1 MSRQVRHRVTA
12 VLLGGLLLGAPM
24 LPSATANAG
33 RPGPASGHGPHPVQ
47 VIHTSSAPAPIGAIS
62 IEPPNPGI
70 RPRTHLRST
79 IKTRASRGT
88 GGSAPMV
95 TGKPPRTKKASVR
108 RVPTLD
114 LPSRTDPAPAAPAR
128 LGPGIAVERVTSES
142 LSENGRIGL
151 LAVVSMVLVLGVS
164 AGVIRAIVSERAS
177 RTKIA

>member
-24 LPSATANAG
+24 VTSAMANSG
-33 RPGPASGHGPHPVQ
+33 RPNSASGQWSHPMQ
-47 VIHTSSAPAPIGAIS
+47 VIPTSSAPTPIRAIS
-62 IEPPNPGI
+62 VEPTNPGI
-70 RPRTHLRST
+70 RPRTDLKSA
-79 IKTRASRGT
+79 IKTRTSRGT

-128 LGPGIAVERVTSES
+128 LGPGIAVEQVTSES
-142 LSENGRIGL
+142 LSENRRIGL

>member
-24 LPSATANAG
+24 VTSAMANSG
-33 RPGPASGHGPHPVQ
+33 RPCPMQ
-47 VIHTSSAPAPIGAIS
+47 VILTLTPTPIGAIPV
-62 IEPPNPGI
+62 EPSNPGI
-70 RPRTHLRST
+70 RPRTDLKSA
-79 IKTRASRGT
+79 IKTRTSRGT
-88 GGSAPMV
+88 SGSAPLV

-108 RVPTLD
+108 RVPTPD
-114 LPSRTDPAPAAPAR
+114 LPSRADPAPAAPAR
-128 LGPGIAVERVTSES
+128 LGPGIAVEQVTSES
-142 LSENGRIGL
+142 LSENRRIGL

>member
-24 LPSATANAG
+24 VTSAMANSG
-33 RPGPASGHGPHPVQ
+33 RPCPASGQWSHPMQ
-47 VIHTSSAPAPIGAIS
+47 VIATSAPTPIGAIS
-62 IEPPNPGI
+62 VEPTNPGV
-70 RPRTHLRST
+70 RPRTNLKNA
-79 IKTRASRGT
+79 IKTRTSRGT

-128 LGPGIAVERVTSES
+128 LGPGIAVEQVTSES
-142 LSENGRIGL
+142 LSENRRLGL